1 MRINIWNKQDLDLVK
16 ELLKEV
22 ISTIT
27 QTIDILD
34 ENYGTERTV
43 SDLGGY
49 LTVVDRFG
57 LEELKQTYLSFIYP
71 ILVKFALT
79 CDTVHHYLFYKLY
92 KLVQVI

>member
-1 MRINIWNKQDLDLVK
+1 MILKSFWDNPLFYFKNKEEDVMRINIWNKQDLDLVK

-43 SDLGGY
+43 
-49 LTVVDRFG
+49 
-57 LEELKQTYLSFIYP
+57 
-71 ILVKFALT
+71 
-79 CDTVHHYLFYKLY
+79 
-92 KLVQVI
+92 